1 VDPNQRLA
9 LAETGRRVT
18 VTAPARLHMGFVD
31 LSGDL
36 GRRFG
41 GLGLTLAGIHTRLSV
56 WKSPSLSSAGPS
68 SARAGNNAQTLLE
81 GLGLHEG
88 VHIEVMEAIPEHIG
102 LGSGTQMAL
111 AVSSAI
117 AHLFNLETDLRTLA
131 GLMRRGVRS
140 GIGLGT
146 FEHGG
151 FVVDGGRGD
160 KTTVPPVLC
169 HLSFPGSWRL
179 FLIFDGTVQGL
190 SGTPEVTAFKD
201 LPPMEPALSAHLSR
215 LVLMQVLPSLAEMD
229 FARFSQ
235 GVTAIQ
241 DIMGD
246 YFARFQGGRRYT
258 SPLVAE
264 ALDWLKTSENVSG
277 VGQSSWGPTGFAVIE
292 SDAQAQRLL
301 SKARERWC
309 GTLNFLVCKAW
320 NKGAEIRVE
329 EGIAGRDLLA
339 RHA

>member
-9 LAETGRRVT
+9 LAETGGRVT

-56 WKSPSLSSAGPS
+56 WKSPSLSSTGPS
-68 SARAGNNAQTLLE
+68 SARAKSNAQTLLE
-81 GLGLHEG
+81 GLGVREA

-117 AHLFNLETDLRTLA
+117 AQLFKLDTDLRALA

-140 GIGLGT
+140 GIGLGA
-146 FEHGG
+146 FEQGG
-151 FVVDGGRGD
+151 FIVDGGRGD
-160 KTTVPPVLC
+160 KTVVPPVLC
-169 HLSFPGSWRL
+169 HMPFPESWRL
-179 FLIFDGTVQGL
+179 FLIFEESVQGL
-190 SGTPEVTAFKD
+190 SGTPETNAFKE

-215 LVLMQVLPSLAEMD
+215 LVLVQVLPSLAEVD
-229 FARFSQ
+229 FERFSL

-246 YFARFQGGRRYT
+246 YFSRFQGGRYT

-264 ALDWLKTSENVSG
+264 ALDWLKTSEKVSG

-292 SDAQAQRLL
+292 SDVQAQRLL
-301 SKARERWC
+301 QAAREQWRVSLRFVVC
-309 GTLNFLVCKAW
+309 GAQNQ
-320 NKGAEIRVE
+320 GAEVRVE
-329 EGIAGRDLLA
+329 EGRAERNRSA
-339 RHA
+339 HHA